1 MCSFLTNTIFRSP
14 LSILS
19 GGTIPRDGEI
29 FSESTGCRDV
39 VFGGFFYYVARVG
52 SSYHGM
58 LGIGLQEVDVVC
70 RSASITFCLARIFGQ
85 CAIKALPCHND
96 ACEIYLSLD
105 LDLVS
110 SAGFG
115 DLQWTVHD

>member
-39 VFGGFFYYVARVG
+39 VFGGFFYYVATRVG

-58 LGIGLQEVDVVC
+58 LGIGLQEVDVVGFHHFLPAFL
-70 RSASITFCLARIFGQ
+70 ASVR
-85 CAIKALPCHND
+85 
-96 ACEIYLSLD
+96 
-105 LDLVS
+105 
-110 SAGFG
+110 
-115 DLQWTVHD
+115 